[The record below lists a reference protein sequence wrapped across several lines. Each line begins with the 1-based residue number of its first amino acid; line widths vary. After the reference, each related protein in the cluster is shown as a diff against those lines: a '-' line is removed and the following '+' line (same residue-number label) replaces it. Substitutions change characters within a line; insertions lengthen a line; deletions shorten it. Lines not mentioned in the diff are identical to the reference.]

1 MSKEH
6 IMKTL
11 LFSTVLLC
19 ILSLPAFAELTPEDL
34 DKIRLIVN
42 EVVDKKISESE
53 KRMKE
58 YMDIR
63 FNAVNKRFDDFKDSV
78 NKRFDDV
85 NKRFDDVNKDF
96 DHANNLTYALIA
108 LIVVA
113 VGIPQILIA
122 SRWRKDVQLEKQVQ
136 TLTQEVE
143 NLKQQRIVNP

>member
-1 MSKEH
+1 MSKER
-6 IMKTL
+6 IVKTL
-11 LFSTVLLC
+11 LFSTGLLC

-42 EVVDKKISESE
+42 ESIDKKISESE

-63 FNAVNKRFDDFKDSV
+63 FNAVDKRFDDFKDS
-78 NKRFDDV
+78 V

-122 SRWRKDVQLEKQVQ
+122 SRW
-136 TLTQEVE
+136 
-143 NLKQQRIVNP
+143 